1 MGPVGHRRGREGILL
16 SASHSLAACAA
27 LHAACYPSAPG
38 EGPWWPSVAYS
49 EDGRK
54 SGFFEHR
61 QGRVLR
67 RSFVGTNWIMV
78 PGRTRTGTRLGLIS
92 AHHFLSS
99 RWGSGPLRRRA
110 VPRWSSGSSEGE
122 AGPCRVTV
130 RPPVPGR
137 APSKGRGPRP
147 CSGDLAPMQWS
158 RVAAMDG
165 TPPRFRSSAQLGP
178 HRPALVSCRAG
189 VGPTRQLALGAR
201 LPYLLAGT
209 PDGPGQAFSG
219 WPSQFSQGPHGKAG
233 PSEQARGHSP
243 PCAPVRVRLA
253 ACPASLSH
261 AQTPVGR
268 LFGTLATS
276 RKERTR
282 MAVFH
287 VKRAV

>member
-1 MGPVGHRRGREGILL
+1 MDH
-16 SASHSLAACAA
+16 
-27 LHAACYPSAPG
+27 
-38 EGPWWPSVAYS
+38 
-49 EDGRK
+49 
-54 SGFFEHR
+54 
-61 QGRVLR
+61 
-67 RSFVGTNWIMV
+67 
-78 PGRTRTGTRLGLIS
+78 
-92 AHHFLSS
+92 
-99 RWGSGPLRRRA
+99 GSGSHEDWHTSRLDFGPPLPLFSMGVGA
-110 VPRWSSGSSEGE
+110 LTAASGAAMVEWKFRG
-122 AGPCRVTV
+122 G
-130 RPPVPGR
+130 GR
-137 APSKGRGPRP
+137 SVSGDGASPGPRP
-147 CSGDLAPMQWS
+147 RPLEGS
-158 RVAAMDG
+158 VAAALLGRSCPHAMVPSCRDG
-165 TPPRFRSSAQLGP
+165 RDPASISLFGSQLGP